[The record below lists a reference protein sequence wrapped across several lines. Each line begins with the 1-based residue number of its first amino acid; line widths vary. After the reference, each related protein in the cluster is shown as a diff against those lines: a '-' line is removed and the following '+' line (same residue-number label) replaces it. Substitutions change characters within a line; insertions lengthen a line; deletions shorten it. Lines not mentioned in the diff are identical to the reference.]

1 MSLVVK
7 VNRRDFLR
15 VVPAAG
21 AGLVLG
27 FRLGKDTAWADAAA
41 RAQAGGATAATA
53 AAGTAGAA
61 TPTFAPN
68 AYLQVAPDGVVTVWV
83 TKSEMGQ
90 GVRTSLPM
98 ILAEEIGAD
107 LATIRIEQAWF
118 DPRFG
123 DQDTGGSA
131 SVRTTYAPL
140 RKAGATARAML
151 LQAAAKQLGVNVS
164 GLVSERG
171 QVIQVATGRRLP
183 FAALVADAAALPVPA
198 DPPLKDPDKFT
209 IVGRTALRT
218 DSPMKVDGSAGYGI
232 DVKVRGMLYASVS
245 RCAVF
250 GGKMVSFDDAKAKAV
265 PGVRGVVPIS
275 RGVAVL
281 ADSTW
286 AAFQGRKALKVTWD
300 EGDAV
305 NESTAALRER
315 AEAMSL
321 KPGKPVRHDGDADA
335 MLAGAAKLVEATYEA
350 PFQAHAPMEP
360 VNVTAHLE
368 KERCTVWAPTQ
379 TPGWAADELKKLTGL
394 PAEAIRINIT
404 LLGGGFG
411 RRISP
416 DFILDAVEIS
426 KAIGQPVKMT
436 WSRDEDLQHDVYRPY
451 SHHRLAVR
459 LGDDGL
465 PAAWRHRLVTTSIA
479 DSMQP
484 GSANLE
490 GDEIACAADL
500 PYAVPNI
507 QVEYHH
513 APTPVPRGW
522 WRSVDAGFNAFVVES
537 FLDECAAA
545 AGQDPLHYRQ
555 ALLRAPRRIP
565 YPGADFVCDTTRLKN
580 VLQIAAE
587 KAGWG
592 TPLPKG
598 QGRGLALSFSY
609 QTYYA
614 QVAEVEVASGK
625 LRVRRLVSAIDCGRV
640 INPGIVAAQIEGGAV
655 FGLTA
660 SIKSG
665 IVIERGRVTQTN
677 FDNYE
682 MLRIDE
688 MPHVEGHIVPSRE
701 APTGVGEPVVTCVAP
716 ATFNAVFAATGRRI
730 RRLPLATSDL
740 SA

>member
-1 MSLVVK
+1 
-7 VNRRDFLR
+7 
-15 VVPAAG
+15 
-21 AGLVLG
+21 
-27 FRLGKDTAWADAAA
+27 
-41 RAQAGGATAATA
+41 
-53 AAGTAGAA
+53 
-61 TPTFAPN
+61 
-68 AYLQVAPDGVVTVWV
+68 VWV

-107 LATIRIEQAWF
+107 LQTTTIEQAWF

-131 SVRTTYAPL
+131 SIRTTYAPL

-151 LQAAAKQLGVNVS
+151 VAAAAKQLGVNAS

-183 FAALVADAAALPVPA
+183 FSALVADAAALPVPA
-198 DPPLKDPDKFT
+198 DPPLKDPDRFT
-209 IVGRTALRT
+209 LVGRPTPRT
-218 DSPMKVDGSAGYGI
+218 DAPAKVDGSAVYGI
-232 DVKVRGMLYASVS
+232 DVKVPGMRYAAVA
-245 RCAVF
+245 RCPVF
-250 GGKMVSFDDAKAKAV
+250 GGKMLSFDDAAAKAV
-265 PGVRGVVPIS
+265 PGVRGAVPIT
-275 RGVAVL
+275 RGVAVV

-286 AAFQGRKALKVTWD
+286 AAFQGRKALKVKWD

-305 NESTAALRER
+305 KESTAALRER
-315 AEAMSL
+315 AEALSL
-321 KPGKPVRHDGDADA
+321 KPGKPVRHDGDADGILA
-335 MLAGAAKLVEATYEA
+335 GGAGAGAGAARTVEATYEA

-360 VNVTAHLE
+360 VNVTVHLE
-368 KERCTVWAPTQ
+368 KSRLTVWAPTQ
-379 TPGWAADELKKLTGL
+379 TPSWAAEELKKLTGL
-394 PAEAIRINIT
+394 PQDAIRINIT
-404 LLGGGFG
+404 FLGGGFG
-411 RRISP
+411 RRINP

-426 KAIGQPVKMT
+426 RATDTPVKMT
-436 WSRDEDLQHDVYRPY
+436 WSRDEDLQHDVYRPF
-451 SHHRLAVR
+451 SHHRLAAR

-465 PAAWRHRLVTTSIA
+465 PTAWRHRIVTPSIA

-484 GSANLE
+484 GSTNLE
-490 GDEIACAADL
+490 GDEIACAADI
-500 PYAVPNI
+500 PYAIPNL

-513 APTPVPRGW
+513 APSPVPRGW

-545 AGQDPLHYRQ
+545 AGQDALRYRL
-555 ALLRAPRRIP
+555 ALLREPRRIP
-565 YPGADFVCDTTRLKN
+565 YPGADFVCDTTRLKR
-580 VLQIAAE
+580 VLEIATE
-587 KAGWG
+587 QAGWG
-592 TPLPKG
+592 TPLPQG
-598 QGRGLALSFSY
+598 QGRGLALTFSY

-614 QVAEVEVASGK
+614 QVAEVEVASGR
-625 LRVRRLVSAIDCGRV
+625 LRVKRLVSAIDCGRA

-665 IVIERGRVTQTN
+665 IVIDRGRVTQTN

-688 MPHVEGHIVPSRE
+688 MPHVEGHIVPSGE
-701 APTGVGEPVVTCVAP
+701 VPTGVGEPVVTCVAP

-730 RRLPLATSDL
+730 RRLPLAAADL
-740 SA
+740 TA

>member
-1 MSLVVK
+1 MSVVIK

-27 FRLGKDTAWADAAA
+27 FRLGRDKPW
-41 RAQAGGATAATA
+41 AQAAEQKTPQPAA
-53 AAGTAGAA
+53 AAGPA
-61 TPTFAPN
+61 FAPN
-68 AYLQVAPDGVVTVWV
+68 AFLQVAPDGIVTVWV
-83 TKSEMGQ
+83 SKSEMGQ

-107 LATIRIEQAWF
+107 LATTKIEQAWF

-151 LQAAAKQLGVNVS
+151 IAAAAKQLGVNAS

-171 QVIQVATGRRLP
+171 EVIQVATGRRLP
-183 FAALVADAAALPVPA
+183 FRALVADAAALPVPA

-209 IVGRTALRT
+209 LVGRPTPRT
-218 DSPMKVDGSAGYGI
+218 DAPAKVDGSAVYGI
-232 DVKVRGMLYASVS
+232 DVKVPGMLYASVARS
-245 RCAVF
+245 AVF
-250 GGKMVSFDDAKAKAV
+250 GGKMVSFDDAAAKAA

-275 RGVAVL
+275 RGVAVV

-300 EGDAV
+300 EGEAV
-305 NESTAALRER
+305 SESTAALRER
-315 AEAMSL
+315 AGKLSLEA
-321 KPGKPVRHDGDADA
+321 GKPVRHDGDADGA
-335 MLAGAAKLVEATYEA
+335 LASADGKRVEAIYEA

-368 KERCTVWAPTQ
+368 KNRLTVWAPTQ
-379 TPGWAADELKKLTGL
+379 TPSWASEELKKLTGL
-394 PAEAIRINIT
+394 PQEAIRINIT
-404 LLGGGFG
+404 FLGGGFG
-411 RRISP
+411 RRINP

-426 KAIGQPVKMT
+426 KAVDKPVKMT
-436 WSRDEDLQHDVYRPY
+436 WSRDEDLQHDVYRPF
-451 SHHRLAVR
+451 SHHRLAAR

-465 PAAWRHRLVTTSIA
+465 PSAWRHRLVTTSIA

-490 GDEIACAADL
+490 GDEIACAADI
-500 PYAVPNI
+500 PYAIPNI
-507 QVEYHH
+507 QVEYRH

-522 WRSVDAGFNAFVVES
+522 WRSVDAGFNVFVVES

-555 ALLRAPRRIP
+555 RLLREPRRIP
-565 YPGADFVCDTTRLKN
+565 YPGADFVCDTERLKN

-614 QVAEVEVASGK
+614 QVAEVEVAQGK
-625 LRVRRLVSAIDCGRV
+625 LRVKRLVSAIDCGRA
-640 INPGIVAAQIEGGAV
+640 INPGILTAQIEGGAV

-665 IVIERGRVTQTN
+665 IVIERGRVTQSN

-688 MPHVEGHIVPSRE
+688 MPRVEGHIVPSRE

-716 ATFNAVFAATGRRI
+716 ATFNAVFAATGQRI
-730 RRLPLATSDL
+730 RRLPLQASDL

>member
-27 FRLGKDTAWADAAA
+27 FRLGKDTAWAAAAGADAAA
-41 RAQAGGATAATA
+41 TQ
-53 AAGTAGAA
+53 
-61 TPTFAPN
+61 PFAPN
-68 AYLQVAPDGVVTVWV
+68 AYLQIAPDGVVTVWV

-151 LQAAAKQLGVNVS
+151 LQAAAKQLGVNAS

-198 DPPLKDPDKFT
+198 DPPLKNADKFT
-209 IVGRTALRT
+209 IVGRTTLRT
-218 DSPMKVDGSAGYGI
+218 DTPMKVDGSAGYGI
-232 DVKVRGMLYASVS
+232 DVKVPGMLYAAVA

-250 GGKMVSFDDAKAKAV
+250 GGKRVSFDDTAAKAV

-275 RGVAVL
+275 RGVAVV

-315 AEAMSL
+315 AEALSL

-335 MLAGAAKLVEATYEA
+335 AIAAAMDTKGGGAPRLVEATYEA

-379 TPGWAADELKKLTGL
+379 TPGWAAEELKKLTGL
-394 PAEAIRINIT
+394 PQEAIRINIT
-404 LLGGGFG
+404 FLGGGFG

-426 KAIGQPVKMT
+426 KGIGAPVKMT
-436 WSRDEDLQHDVYRPY
+436 WSRDEDLQHDVYRPF
-451 SHHRLAVR
+451 SHHRLAAR

-484 GSANLE
+484 GTANLE

-500 PYAVPNI
+500 PYAVANI

-522 WRSVDAGFNAFVVES
+522 WRSVDAGFNVFVVES

-545 AGQDPLHYRQ
+545 ASQDPLHYRL

-580 VLQIAAE
+580 VLQVATE

-592 TPLPKG
+592 TPLPEG

-614 QVAEVEVASGK
+614 QVAEVEVAQGK
-625 LRVRRLVSAIDCGRV
+625 LRVKRLVSAIDCGRV

-665 IVIERGRVTQTN
+665 IVIERGRVVQSN
-677 FDNYE
+677 FHDFE

-688 MPHVEGHIVPSRE
+688 MPKVEGHIVPSRE

-716 ATFNAVFAATGRRI
+716 ATFNAVFAATGKRL
-730 RRLPLATSDL
+730 RRLPLAASDL